1 MTDMT
6 AFLQG
11 HTPPEDEKPFDH
23 SRKVECRALVT
34 TNPGIPRIE
43 VTEELTDKICD
54 LVAKG
59 KALAEIGDM
68 EDMPSYS
75 TLRRWVAKNVEFRT
89 AYAVA
94 KETLADD
101 WLVTTVGIADDG
113 SKDYELKDSADGVP
127 VVQENKETLGRS
139 KLRIDTRFRVLAKLV
154 PSKYGDIPTVTVTA
168 PPVENRNGDGAKV
181 IDGVVIPFDR
191 HPLYDSIQAW
201 DKVVREGKEGK

>member
-11 HTPPEDEKPFDH
+11 HAPPEEEKPFDH
-23 SRKVECRALVT
+23 TRKVECRALVRT
-34 TNPGIPRIE
+34 SGIPRIE
-43 VTEELTDKICD
+43 ITEELTDKICD

-59 KALAEIGDM
+59 KSMAEIGDM
-68 EDMPSYS
+68 EGMPSYS
-75 TLRRWVAKNVEFRT
+75 TLRRWVAKNEEFRT

-101 WLVTTVGIADDG
+101 WLVVTVAIADDA
-113 SKDYELKDSADGVP
+113 SKDYELKVNADDMP

-154 PSKYGDIPTVTVTA
+154 PSKYGDVPAIAAA
-168 PPVENRNGDGAKV
+168 PAAPAVENRNGDGAKV

-191 HPLYDSIQAW
+191 HPLYESIEAW
-201 DKVVREGKEGK
+201 GKVAKEAK